1 MGPQGSGPYLCIL
14 VWFSLIWRLLHVFLV
29 HARVLRAAWYLQ
41 GWEDF
46 VLGLDEF
53 AQQHKGTP
61 LFNQTKGASASRV
74 AASFDTRLPF
84 FRKVR
89 VKFDPHD
96 RMLNQYFAGLIS

>member
-1 MGPQGSGPYLCIL
+1 MMSITSMSTDQP
-14 VWFSLIWRLLHVFLV
+14 
-29 HARVLRAAWYLQ
+29 

-53 AQQHKGTP
+53 AQQNAGMP
-61 LFNQTKGASASRV
+61 LFNQTKGASIERV
-74 AASFDTRLPF
+74 SATFDTRLPF

-89 VKFDPHD
+89 AQFDPDD